1 MTGDLIQMMMMM
13 MREMMSINNNNGNN
27 DDDHHEVIH
36 HHYCSLPCLSI
47 YLSIYLSPFFI
58 GMMRFYV
65 AQISLALA
73 HLHRHL
79 VVYRDLKPENVL
91 LGMITEV
98 TMGVMMMMIMI
109 MIMMVVVIG

>member
-1 MTGDLIQMMMMM
+1 
-13 MREMMSINNNNGNN
+13 
-27 DDDHHEVIH
+27 
-36 HHYCSLPCLSI
+36 
-47 YLSIYLSPFFI
+47 
-58 GMMRFYV
+58 MRFYV

-98 TMGVMMMMIMI
+98 TMGEMMMIMMMI

>member
-1 MTGDLIQMMMMM
+1 MMISIMLVMMMMMIMM

-27 DDDHHEVIH
+27 DDDHHEVTH
-36 HHYCSLPCLSI
+36 HHYCSLPSLSI
-47 YLSIYLSPFFI
+47 HLSLFYI

-91 LGMITEV
+91 LGMITVV
-98 TMGVMMMMIMI
+98 TMG
-109 MIMMVVVIG
+109 

>member
-1 MTGDLIQMMMMM
+1 M
-13 MREMMSINNNNGNN
+13 
-27 DDDHHEVIH
+27 V
-36 HHYCSLPCLSI
+36 
-47 YLSIYLSPFFI
+47 
-58 GMMRFYV
+58 RFYV

-98 TMGVMMMMIMI
+98 TMGVMMMMMMMMMF
-109 MIMMVVVIG
+109 MIMMLMLMMISFQFLNRSTRQHQTH

>member
-1 MTGDLIQMMMMM
+1 M
-13 MREMMSINNNNGNN
+13 
-27 DDDHHEVIH
+27 V
-36 HHYCSLPCLSI
+36 
-47 YLSIYLSPFFI
+47 
-58 GMMRFYV
+58 RFYV

-98 TMGVMMMMIMI
+98 TMGMMMIMMMMMMIMMMLMMMIIII
-109 MIMMVVVIG
+109 MISFQFLNWTDQQGNIKLTDFGLSKRYFKIDAY